1 MFLFHIPYS
10 SPANCLSFF
19 IFSLLS
25 IPSGVPCRSII
36 SFSSIQFF
44 PFSIFLHML
53 PHVLIIQYS
62 ISVYNKPIN
71 SPHIRH
77 MKSYCS
83 LRAQQHASPCSYCR
97 NAVLQNT
104 YGMPP
109 YGGVCKL
116 FSLNNRFADRT
127 THQIKTA
134 GAAFFITAARLSLL
148 CREHKARESALCL

>member
-1 MFLFHIPYS
+1 MK
-10 SPANCLSFF
+10 
-19 IFSLLS
+19 
-25 IPSGVPCRSII
+25 RT
-36 SFSSIQFF
+36 
-44 PFSIFLHML
+44 
-53 PHVLIIQYS
+53 S
-62 ISVYNKPIN
+62 ISPSKDKLFVTPPLRAAA
-71 SPHIRH
+71 SFGSGGPFGCTVG
-77 MKSYCS
+77 YCS

-148 CREHKARESALCL
+148 SENTKLEKAPSVYNSFCSQFLYLSSCFFV